1 MWVLTKRDIGRVD
14 RGCPKALVFFM
25 ESLVVVVVVGSL
37 FYFGKNYTVV
47 MEIILFTMST

>member
-1 MWVLTKRDIGRVD
+1 MWVLTKGDIGRVG
-14 RGCPKALVFFM
+14 RVCPKALVFFM
-25 ESLVVVVVVGSL
+25 KSLVVVVGSL

>member
-1 MWVLTKRDIGRVD
+1 MWVLTKRDIGRVG

-25 ESLVVVVVVGSL
+25 KSLVVVVVGSS

-47 MEIILFTMST
+47 MKIILFTMST